1 MKIIVTG
8 GASGVGAAL
17 VERLAEHEVWIL
29 DVQSPS
35 GLADGHCFIPLD
47 LSDAQ
52 AIDRVVADLP
62 DALDG
67 LANVAGIAQAPQP
80 QTVVAVNFLGL
91 RHLTESLIPRLV
103 PGGRVVNVSSI
114 AGRDWQSRVQWL
126 LPLLETNSF
135 AEGMNWCQ
143 EHPEGL
149 GRDPYTFSKRL
160 VTAYTLRA
168 AQGGVR
174 KDYRINCVSPGPIDT
189 PLYPEFES
197 IMGKAQ
203 SDWSRAQAGT
213 AEPNDIAEVV
223 ELLLTGDCGW
233 LNGADIP
240 VDGGYWAGIESGW
253 IDFAASPAMM
263 ARRDSGKRR

>member
-29 DVQSPS
+29 DVQSPT
-35 GLADGHCFIPLD
+35 GLADAHRFIPLD

-91 RHLTESLIPRLV
+91 RHLTESLLPRLV

-126 LPLLETNSF
+126 LPLLETRSF
-135 AEGMNWCQ
+135 AEGMKLVSGAPRGSGARPLHLLKATGHGIHAAGSARRRGERLPDQ
-143 EHPEGL
+143 LRQPGADRYAAVSGVRVHHGQGAE
-149 GRDPYTFSKRL
+149 RL
-160 VTAYTLRA
+160 V
-168 AQGGVR
+168 
-174 KDYRINCVSPGPIDT
+174 
-189 PLYPEFES
+189 
-197 IMGKAQ
+197 
-203 SDWSRAQAGT
+203 AG
-213 AEPNDIAEVV
+213 A
-223 ELLLTGDCGW
+223 GW
-233 LNGADIP
+233 HG
-240 VDGGYWAGIESGW
+240 
-253 IDFAASPAMM
+253 
-263 ARRDSGKRR
+263 RTQ

>member
-29 DVQSPS
+29 DVQSPN
-35 GLADGHCFIPLD
+35 GLADAHRFIPLD

-80 QTVVAVNFLGL
+80 HTVVAVNFLGL

-126 LPLLETNSF
+126 LPLLETQSF

-143 EHPEGL
+143 EHLEGL

-160 VTAYTLRA
+160 V
-168 AQGGVR
+168 
-174 KDYRINCVSPGPIDT
+174 
-189 PLYPEFES
+189 
-197 IMGKAQ
+197 
-203 SDWSRAQAGT
+203 AG
-213 AEPNDIAEVV
+213 
-223 ELLLTGDCGW
+223 
-233 LNGADIP
+233 
-240 VDGGYWAGIESGW
+240 AGRHSGTQ
-253 IDFAASPAMM
+253 
-263 ARRDSGKRR
+263 

>member
-149 GRDPYTFSKRL
+149 G
-160 VTAYTLRA
+160 LRRCI
-168 AQGGVR
+168 QSS
-174 KDYRINCVSPGPIDT
+174 SP
-189 PLYPEFES
+189 S
-197 IMGKAQ
+197 
-203 SDWSRAQAGT
+203 W
-213 AEPNDIAEVV
+213 
-223 ELLLTGDCGW
+223 
-233 LNGADIP
+233 
-240 VDGGYWAGIESGW
+240 
-253 IDFAASPAMM
+253 
-263 ARRDSGKRR
+263 ARRKATGPGRRPARPNPMTSPRWWTFCSLAIAAG